1 MGNTI
6 RNNRMIDKH
15 ARRLVPSKYNHT
27 EDRSFMYEWKSSSQ
41 KNKNIVLGNGIV
53 RQKRLLTYPRKVLH
67 VHKNDTVRR
76 KQLLTYP
83 RKSSLQ
89 KYKNSLLVH
98 KNDTSKRKRLLT
110 VNRFNRYRSRFHSMF
125 NPNQLMLSHLYSRT
139 RDQVPNKSDG
149 KQNLVPHIP
158 SNQPQKKFSYR
169 MNPMAN

>member
-89 KYKNSLLVH
+89 KYKNSVVVY
-98 KNDTSKRKRLLT
+98 KNDTTKRKRLLT
-110 VNRFNRYRSRFHSMF
+110 YPRKSLLLKYKNSLLVHRAVWKK
-125 NPNQLMLSHLYSRT
+125 QLLTYPRKNSL
-139 RDQVPNKSDG
+139 
-149 KQNLVPHIP
+149 
-158 SNQPQKKFSYR
+158 QKYK
-169 MNPMAN
+169 